1 MSKSEFEPRIVVFA
15 CNWCSYAAMDL
26 AGTSR
31 IQYPPNVRIV
41 RVMCSSRVTPE
52 MVLTALA
59 EGADAV
65 LITGCHPGDCHY
77 LVGNYKTLA
86 RYTLLKNVLDEL
98 GLGDRVRLEW
108 FSAGEGERF
117 AQYVRS
123 FVEEIKERVVNLQA
137 STPEGGR

>member
-1 MSKSEFEPRIVVFA
+1 MSKPDFEPKIIVFA

-31 IQYPPNVRIV
+31 IQYPHNVRIV

-86 RYTLLKNVLDEL
+86 RYTLLKKVLDDL
-98 GLGDRVRLEW
+98 GLGDRVRLQW

-123 FVEEIKERVVNLQA
+123 FVEEVKKGALSPKS
-137 STPEGGR
+137 STPEGVV

>member
-1 MSKSEFEPRIVVFA
+1 MSESEFEPRIVVFA

>member
-1 MSKSEFEPRIVVFA
+1 MSKSMPEPKIVVFA

-86 RYTLLKNVLDEL
+86 RYVTLKKALDEL

-123 FVEEIKERVVNLQA
+123 FVEEVKKGMISPEMSA
-137 STPEGGR
+137 PEGGA

>member
-1 MSKSEFEPRIVVFA
+1 MSKSKFEPKIVVFA

-31 IQYPPNVRIV
+31 IQYPPNARIV

-86 RYTLLKNVLDEL
+86 RYTLLKKVLDEL

-123 FVEEIKERVVNLQA
+123 FVEEIKKGL
-137 STPEGGR
+137 

>member
-1 MSKSEFEPRIVVFA
+1 MSESEFEPRIVVFA

-123 FVEEIKERVVNLQA
+123 FVEEIKKRVVNFQA